1 MDNNLT
7 GLHCLH
13 LNQDKREI
21 EDLTRSD
28 LYLCLSCSFAGTRE
42 TNVSKSF
49 MTHSILHDHPLG
61 AFVPVVELCLWPIRT
76 KELVALM
83 VRKQQLYCGA
93 CQEFI
98 YPQSMWHQ
106 HSMKSSSALNDRHA
120 DRENRFRRARLSA
133 CTRAKRTAYRGLV
146 NLGNTCFMNA
156 VLQSFAHNPLLQHF
170 FLVDKTHDTTICQQR
185 RSQQSPSSVCMGCE
199 LGALL
204 SAMLPRSTVQSPH
217 ENSNN
222 RMVSSAA
229 STSSIAVLTPV
240 VPHSLLE
247 ALWSYAPSFVGS
259 AQQDA
264 HEFFI
269 SLLGGLH
276 AHTNASGFVL
286 GAASPRFTPKGKSL
300 CDCAVHQHFAGVLQS
315 QVECALCEQVSSAFD
330 PFLDLSLSIEEPKS
344 NGDVSPLS
352 LATLLTQFT
361 SDEQLRGKNQVYCRR
376 CAKYSHAIKRLRIRT
391 LPNILVFQIKR
402 LDFYRQ
408 RKIASFVSFPAKSL
422 DLQAF
427 TSQEPSGDAGSPESA
442 PNYDLVAVVNHHGGS
457 VDGGHYTSFVRL
469 DGDQD
474 HDLFSS
480 TSSLE
485 VPRWLLFDDDQVTV
499 VPESTVLE
507 SQA

>member
-1 MDNNLT
+1 M
-7 GLHCLH
+7 
-13 LNQDKREI
+13 

-28 LYLCLSCSFAGTRE
+28 LYLCLSCPFAGVRE
-42 TNVSKSF
+42 NNASESF

-61 AFVPVVELCLWPIRT
+61 ALIMSPFSSSPMHANKYLAR
-76 KELVALM
+76 VALM
-83 VRKQQLYCGA
+83 VRKQQLYCGG
-93 CQEFI
+93 CREFV
-98 YPQSMWHQ
+98 YPPSTQHQ
-106 HSMKSSSALNDRHA
+106 HSAKSFSALSDRHA

-170 FLVDKTHDTTICQQR
+170 FLVDKTHDTTICQQK
-185 RSQQSPSSVCMGCE
+185 RSQQTPSPVCMGCE

-204 SAMLPRSTVQSPH
+204 SAMLPRSTVQSPRQCF
-217 ENSNN
+217 SNTN
-222 RMVSSAA
+222 N
-229 STSSIAVLTPV
+229 STSSVTVLTPV
-240 VPHSLLE
+240 IPHSLLE
-247 ALWSYAPSFVGS
+247 TLWSYAPSFVGS

-286 GAASPRFTPKGKSL
+286 GATSPRFTPKGKSL

-315 QVECALCEQVSSAFD
+315 QVECAMCEHVSSAFD
-330 PFLDLSLSIEEPKS
+330 PFLDLSLSIKEPKTD
-344 NGDVSPLS
+344 GDASPLS
-352 LATLLTQFT
+352 LEMLLMQFT

-376 CAKYSHAIKRLRIRT
+376 CAKYSHAVKRLRIRT
-391 LPNILVFQIKR
+391 LPNVLVIQIKR

-427 TSQEPSGDAGSPESA
+427 TGQKPNGDVNSLPNQPELAPS
-442 PNYDLVAVVNHHGGS
+442 YDLVAVVNHHGS
-457 VDGGHYTSFVRL
+457 SIDGGHYTSYVRL
-469 DGDQD
+469 DVDQD
-474 HDLFSS
+474 GDISSS
-480 TSSLE
+480 TICDQPPQL
-485 VPRWLLFDDDQVTV
+485 PRWLLFDDDQVTV
-499 VPESTVLE
+499 VPERTVLQ

>member
-1 MDNNLT
+1 
-7 GLHCLH
+7 
-13 LNQDKREI
+13 
-21 EDLTRSD
+21 
-28 LYLCLSCSFAGTRE
+28 
-42 TNVSKSF
+42 

-61 AFVPVVELCLWPIRT
+61 ACILYSTHSCAWLMHLFARVP
-76 KELVALM
+76 ALM
-83 VRKQQLYCGA
+83 VRKQQLYCGG
-93 CQEFI
+93 CREFV
-98 YPQSMWHQ
+98 YPPSMRHQ
-106 HSMKSSSALNDRHA
+106 HSTKVSSALNDRHA

-156 VLQSFAHNPLLQHF
+156 VLQAFAHNPLLQHF
-170 FLVDKTHDTTICQQR
+170 FLVDKTHDTTICQQK
-185 RSQQSPSSVCMGCE
+185 RSQQTPSPVCMGCE

-204 SAMLPRSTVQSPH
+204 SAMLPRSTVQSPRQ
-217 ENSNN
+217 S
-222 RMVSSAA
+222 SSANSISSA
-229 STSSIAVLTPV
+229 STSSSVAVLTPV
-240 VPHSLLE
+240 IPHNLLE
-247 ALWSYAPSFVGS
+247 TLWSYAPSFVGN

-315 QVECALCEQVSSAFD
+315 QVECAMCEQVSSAFD
-330 PFLDLSLSIEEPKS
+330 PFLDLSLSIEEP
-344 NGDVSPLS
+344 NTDGDGSPLS
-352 LATLLTQFT
+352 LETLLTQFT

-391 LPNILVFQIKR
+391 LPNVLVFQIKR

-408 RKIASFVSFPAKSL
+408 RKIASFVSFPTKSL

-427 TSQEPSGDAGSPESA
+427 TSQEPGSDANSSPELA
-442 PNYDLVAVVNHHGGS
+442 PSYDLVAVVNHHGS
-457 VDGGHYTSFVRL
+457 SIDGGHYTSYVCL
-469 DGDQD
+469 DADQDGDISASNSRDQSPTQ
-474 HDLFSS
+474 L
-480 TSSLE
+480 
-485 VPRWLLFDDDQVTV
+485 PRWLLFDDDQVTV
-499 VPESTVLE
+499 VPESTVLQ